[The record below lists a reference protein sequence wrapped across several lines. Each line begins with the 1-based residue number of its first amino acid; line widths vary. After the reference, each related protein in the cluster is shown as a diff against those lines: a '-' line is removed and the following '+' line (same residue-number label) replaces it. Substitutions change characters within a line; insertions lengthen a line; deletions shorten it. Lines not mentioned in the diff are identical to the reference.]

1 MDEQID
7 VDVTP
12 NRTKLLMIV
21 FGLMVSLG
29 LAWHQ
34 YLLFIKA
41 FLSPQKAVVL
51 YIDVFGEAN
60 SEMILLTI
68 SMILGTMAT
77 AYILWCIRKGK
88 RIVC

>member
-1 MDEQID
+1 MGEEEQDIA
-7 VDVTP
+7 P
-12 NRTKLLMIV
+12 NRTKLLFVV

-34 YLLFIKA
+34 YLLFVKA
-41 FLSPQKAVVL
+41 YMSPQKAVVL
-51 YIDVFGEAN
+51 YIDVFHEAN

-68 SMILGTMAT
+68 SMIIGTLAV

-88 RIVC
+88 RIIC